1 MLVYQTKKQGE
12 WLEHYGN
19 VITCMDAVYKTL
31 RYGFPCYFLVVKTSI
46 GVGRVVGTI
55 IPQYETEKLIAEGL
69 KIIQQWSPQWNPK
82 YFMTDK
88 SPQELG

>member
-1 MLVYQTKKQGE
+1 MLVYQTKKQGK

-31 RYGFPCYFLVVKTSI
+31 RYGFPCYFL
-46 GVGRVVGTI
+46 VGRVVGTI

-88 SPQELG
+88 SPQE